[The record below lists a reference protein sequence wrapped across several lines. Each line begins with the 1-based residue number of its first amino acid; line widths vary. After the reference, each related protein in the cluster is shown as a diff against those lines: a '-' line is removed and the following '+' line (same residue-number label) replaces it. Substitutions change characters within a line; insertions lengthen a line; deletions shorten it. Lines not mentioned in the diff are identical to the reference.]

1 MRIYRICRVEHLEN
15 FEGHGASFRH
25 GGRWDKAGVPVL
37 YFAESASV
45 AMLEMAN
52 YLPSPRLVPA
62 TYRLGIYEVASFA
75 SMKRWQVG
83 DLPKEWDEYPHSQWT
98 RQEGTEWLLHG
109 KESLL
114 SVPSAA
120 VPGGLENI
128 VLASPRRLA
137 PARIRLV
144 EALSFSYEGWMPSA
158 PEAPFTGIGSYGKE
172 VAEPVCK
179 TYGYWLGN

>member
-15 FEGHGASFRH
+15 FEGHGASFSH
-25 GGRWDKAGVPVL
+25 GGRWNDAGVPVL
-37 YFAESASV
+37 YFGESAGV

-52 YLPSPRLVPA
+52 HLPSPRMVPA
-62 TYRLGIYEVASFA
+62 SYRLGVYEIASSA
-75 SMKRWQVG
+75 PMKRWRVH
-83 DLPKEWDEYPHSQWT
+83 DLPQDWNGFPHSRWT
-98 RQEGTEWLLHG
+98 RQEGTQWLLSG

-137 PARIRLV
+137 PAGIRLV
-144 EALSFSYEGWMPSA
+144 DALEDIYDSRAFAKRQTTRNP
-158 PEAPFTGIGSYGKE
+158 I
-172 VAEPVCK
+172 VAASPQ
-179 TYGYWLGN
+179 

>member
-1 MRIYRICRVEHLEN
+1 MRIYRICRVEHLGN

-25 GGRWDKAGVPVL
+25 GARWNLAGVPVL

-62 TYRLGIYEVASFA
+62 TYRLGVYEVASSA
-75 SMKRWQVG
+75 SMKRWPVA
-83 DLPKEWDEYPHSQWT
+83 DLPKEWAEFPHSQWT
-98 RQEGTEWLLHG
+98 QQEGTEWLLHG

-128 VLASPRRLA
+128 VLASPQRLA
-137 PARIRLV
+137 PAGIRLV
-144 EALSFSYEGWMPSA
+144 EALEDIYDSRAFA
-158 PEAPFTGIGSYGKE
+158 IR
-172 VAEPVCK
+172 
-179 TYGYWLGN
+179 

>member
-25 GGRWDKAGVPVL
+25 GGRWNKAGVPVL

-62 TYRLGIYEVASFA
+62 TYRLGVYEVASSA
-75 SMKRWQVG
+75 SIKRWRID
-83 DLPKEWDEYPHSQWT
+83 DLPKEWDEFPHSRWT
-98 RQEGTEWLLHG
+98 QREGTEWLLHG

-114 SVPSAA
+114 SVPSSA

-128 VLASPRRLA
+128 VLASPQRLA
-137 PARIRLV
+137 PATIRLA
-144 EALSFSYEGWMPSA
+144 EAIDDIYDSRAF
-158 PEAPFTGIGSYGKE
+158 
-172 VAEPVCK
+172 AER
-179 TYGYWLGN
+179 

>member
-1 MRIYRICRVEHLEN
+1 MRIYRICRFEHLEN
-15 FEGHGASFRH
+15 FEGRGASFRH
-25 GGRWDKAGVPVL
+25 GGRWNRAGVRVL

-62 TYRLGIYEVASFA
+62 TYRLGVYEVSSSA

-83 DLPKEWDEYPHSQWT
+83 DLPKDWDEFPHSQWT

-128 VLASPRRLA
+128 VLASPHRLA
-137 PARIRLV
+137 PAAIRLV
-144 EALSFSYEGWMPSA
+144 DAIEDIYDSRAFA
-158 PEAPFTGIGSYGKE
+158 IR
-172 VAEPVCK
+172 
-179 TYGYWLGN
+179 

>member
-1 MRIYRICRVEHLEN
+1 MRIYRICRAEHLEN
-15 FEGHGASFRH
+15 FEGQGASFRH
-25 GGRWDKAGVPVL
+25 GGRWNRAGVPVL

-62 TYRLGIYEVASFA
+62 AYRLGVYEVASSA
-75 SMKRWQVG
+75 SVKRWRVD
-83 DLPKEWDEYPHSQWT
+83 DLPKDWDEFPHSPWT
-98 RQEGTEWLLHG
+98 QQEGTEWLLHG

-128 VLASPRRLA
+128 VLASPHRLA
-137 PARIRLV
+137 PAGIRLV
-144 EALSFSYEGWMPSA
+144 DALKNIYDSRTFA
-158 PEAPFTGIGSYGKE
+158 IR
-172 VAEPVCK
+172 
-179 TYGYWLGN
+179 

>member
-15 FEGHGASFRH
+15 FEGRGASFMH
-25 GGRWDKAGVPVL
+25 GGRWNKAGVPVL
-37 YFAESASV
+37 YFATSASL

-62 TYRLGIYEVASFA
+62 TYRLGMYEVASSE
-75 SMKRWQVG
+75 SMKTWQVG
-83 DLPKEWDEYPHSQWT
+83 DLPKEWNEFPHSQWAQ
-98 RQEGTEWLLHG
+98 REGTEWLLHG

-120 VPGGLENI
+120 VPSGLENI

-137 PARIRLV
+137 PAGIRLL
-144 EALSFSYEGWMPSA
+144 EAFKDIYDSRAFAIL
-158 PEAPFTGIGSYGKE
+158 
-172 VAEPVCK
+172 
-179 TYGYWLGN
+179 